1 MKANNYTGKNFEWE
15 IRKSLDDI
23 SCWWFRIQ
31 DTNDVSRFV
40 KKAIAEK
47 QPGDFFAVKDGTPI
61 LIECKT
67 SRNKTSFPLFYNK
80 NRAIPEHQIKYAKD
94 LVKEGGQAWFF
105 IRKDIP
111 RNKRVF
117 ALTPQKLDES
127 DKNLINKMIKKF
139 LNQLKDLETGHIDL
153 DELLSSDRDRA
164 VYEKWIEVFNI
175 MSPMDIL
182 QSLST
187 INNSIKM
194 SKRDEIILLAYTKFF
209 EQKMAMIGSLPQ
221 NITDM
226 FGKQKKNEK
235 KGSEYDGQMFG

>member
-47 QPGDFFAVKDGTPI
+47 QPGDFFAVKDGIPI

-67 SRNKTSFPLFYNK
+67 
-80 NRAIPEHQIKYAKD
+80 
-94 LVKEGGQAWFF
+94 GGQAWFF

-117 ALTPQKLDES
+117 ALTPYQLDAIYC
-127 DKNLINKMIKKF
+127 DATKKSVKWDVIETIGIE
-139 LNQLKDLETGHIDL
+139 LPRLSKPVRYDLT
-153 DELLSSDRDRA
+153 ELLNR
-164 VYEKWIEVFNI
+164 
-175 MSPMDIL
+175 
-182 QSLST
+182 
-187 INNSIKM
+187 IK
-194 SKRDEIILLAYTKFF
+194 DC
-209 EQKMAMIGSLPQ
+209 EQ
-221 NITDM
+221 ND
-226 FGKQKKNEK
+226 
-235 KGSEYDGQMFG
+235 

>member
-1 MKANNYTGKNFEWE
+1 
-15 IRKSLDDI
+15 
-23 SCWWFRIQ
+23 
-31 DTNDVSRFV
+31 
-40 KKAIAEK
+40 
-47 QPGDFFAVKDGTPI
+47 
-61 LIECKT
+61 
-67 SRNKTSFPLFYNK
+67 
-80 NRAIPEHQIKYAKD
+80 
-94 LVKEGGQAWFF
+94 
-105 IRKDIP
+105 
-111 RNKRVF
+111 
-117 ALTPQKLDES
+117 
-127 DKNLINKMIKKF
+127 MIKKF

-209 EQKMAMIGSLPQ
+209 EQKMAMIGNLPQ

-226 FGKQKKNEK
+226 FSKKKENEK

>member
-15 IRKSLDDI
+15 IRKSLDDVD
-23 SCWWFRIQ
+23 CWWFRIQ

-80 NRAIPEHQIKYAKD
+80 NRAIPEHQIQYAKD

-117 ALTPQKLDES
+117 AVTPYQLDAIYCDATRKSVKWDVIEKLGVELPRLSKPVRYDLT
-127 DKNLINKMIKKF
+127 
-139 LNQLKDLETGHIDL
+139 
-153 DELLSSDRDRA
+153 ELLNR
-164 VYEKWIEVFNI
+164 
-175 MSPMDIL
+175 
-182 QSLST
+182 
-187 INNSIKM
+187 IKGC
-194 SKRDEIILLAYTKFF
+194 
-209 EQKMAMIGSLPQ
+209 EQ
-221 NITDM
+221 ND
-226 FGKQKKNEK
+226 
-235 KGSEYDGQMFG
+235 